1 MSGNKGLLKI
11 YQTKRDDVK
20 SFFLIKAKNEKFF

>member
-11 YQTKRDDVK
+11 YQTTRDDVK
-20 SFFLIKAKNEKFF
+20 SFFLIKVKNEKFF